1 MVFNVGREGSAFC
14 NQCGD
19 TCSEETPWKLL
30 WVLLVKCR
38 TFVVVGFRI
47 LKPFTIACVCFLQPL
62 GRVPSLTGSRRPK
75 SFKVERPPTKAKSE
89 NARGPQARPNP
100 NLAQATLGNLKPDP
114 NPSLRG
120 FLSGYPRTHS
130 YLVGTRSGI
139 HQRRTEGLSKI
150 TQKVAKCVSMN
161 SFSEVS
167 CTKAKI
173 A

>member
-1 MVFNVGREGSAFC
+1 MGREGSAFC

-19 TCSEETPWKLL
+19 TCSEVTFRSPEETPWKLL
-30 WVLLVKCR
+30 RVLIVKCR
-38 TFVVVGFRI
+38 TFVAVGVWI

-100 NLAQATLGNLKPDP
+100 NLAQAMPGNLKPDP
-114 NPSLRG
+114 NPSLRV
-120 FLSGYPRTHS
+120 FWSGYPRTHS

-139 HQRRTEGLSKI
+139 
-150 TQKVAKCVSMN
+150 
-161 SFSEVS
+161 SETHGRVKQNYAES
-167 CTKAKI
+167 CKKR
-173 A
+173 